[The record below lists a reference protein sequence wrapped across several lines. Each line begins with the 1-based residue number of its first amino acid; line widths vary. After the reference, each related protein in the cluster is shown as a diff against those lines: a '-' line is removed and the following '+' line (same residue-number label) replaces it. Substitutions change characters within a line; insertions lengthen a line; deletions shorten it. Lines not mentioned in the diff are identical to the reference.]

1 MSWTWSD
8 AWVLTATYA
17 CVTAQNPAGLADIVA
32 AGDHINHSIF
42 TDEEF
47 EHAFTRLTAA
57 GLVEVVP
64 GNKILVTDAGLQLCK
79 EAVDPVREALR
90 ATDNV
95 DRALR
100 AIELG
105 EVIPVEIPPAVLD
118 AARQR
123 YLEGHAV

>member
-8 AWVLTATYA
+8 AWVLTAAYA
-17 CVTAQNPAGLADIVA
+17 CAAAENPVALSDVVA

-42 TDEEF
+42 TDEEL

-57 GLVEVVP
+57 GLVEVTGDRV
-64 GNKILVTDAGLQLCK
+64 LVTEAGLVLCRA
-79 EAVDPVREALR
+79 AVDPVREVLR

-95 DRALR
+95 ECALR
-100 AIELG
+100 EIELG
-105 EVIPVEIPPAVLD
+105 EAAPVAVPPPILQ

-123 YLEGHAV
+123 YFDAV